1 MEKISL
7 KFGIALEILG
17 ILSYLGNYYDVL
29 AGPAIV
35 MSISLSVFLGY
46 VAMMQTF
53 HSGDISFSNP
63 GLFWLTY
70 SSINGVVLICAIY
83 ATGMHLIGEQLSV
96 SLIYGLAPTLVPSI
110 GVFLGD
116 CGRIL
121 IGKQSVI
128 WDNRHLKQFMWWV
141 YPTTFFI

>member
-1 MEKISL
+1 MEKINL

-83 ATGMHLIGEQLSV
+83 AAGIHLVGEHLSV
-96 SLIYGLAPTLVPSI
+96 SLIYGLSPTLVPSI

-121 IGKQSVI
+121 IGKQSAI
-128 WDNRHLKQFMWWV
+128 
-141 YPTTFFI
+141 

>member
-1 MEKISL
+1 MEKINL

-53 HSGDISFSNP
+53 HTGHICISNP
-63 GLFWLTY
+63 GLFWFSY

-83 ATGMHLIGEQLSV
+83 ATGMHLISEQLSV

-128 WDNRHLKQFMWWV
+128 
-141 YPTTFFI
+141 

>member
-1 MEKISL
+1 MEKINL

-53 HSGDISFSNP
+53 HTGHICISNP
-63 GLFWLTY
+63 GLFWFSY

-83 ATGMHLIGEQLSV
+83 ATGMHLISEQLSA

-128 WDNRHLKQFMWWV
+128 
-141 YPTTFFI
+141 